1 MTITDLEAAAARLNR
16 SEKGRQAMADL
27 LALLD
32 NGALALDY
40 DNQSAVLTLLTG
52 AWGQYAG
59 TARDVMRE
67 VLEP

>member
-1 MTITDLEAAAARLNR
+1 MTTTDLEAAAARLNR
-16 SEKGRQAMADL
+16 SEKGRQAMRDL
-27 LALLD
+27 LAFLD
-32 NGALALDY
+32 NGALTLDY

-67 VLEP
+67 ALEP